1 MTVAADVLLGL
12 AVLAALIDWW
22 GVSRER
28 ISVEFI
34 TKPLVDIAL
43 IGTALAI
50 DTPDDVI
57 RGLVVAALGAAL
69 VGDVVLSTPDARFE
83 AGIFAVIVAHVLF
96 AAALVDSVQPATA
109 MAAGLLYVGIGIGAA
124 PQIIH
129 GARERHPAIGLLVAV
144 HLFSVAALGIFAA
157 GTGVLIAA
165 IGGALFV
172 ASAALLTWNRFV
184 SPAPGGRVLVHA
196 TDHLGQIG
204 LVLWLAA

>member
-12 AVLAALIDWW
+12 AVVAALIDWW
-22 GVSRER
+22 GVARER
-28 ISVEFI
+28 VSVEFI
-34 TKPLVDIAL
+34 AKPLVDIAL

-50 DTPDDVI
+50 DTPEDVT
-57 RGLVVAALGAAL
+57 RGLIVAALGAAL

-83 AGIFAVIVAHVLF
+83 AGILATIVAHVLF
-96 AAALVDSVQPATA
+96 ATALIDTVEPATA
-109 MAAGLLYVGIGIGAA
+109 LVAGLLYFGIGIGAA

-129 GARERHPAIGLLVAV
+129 AARVQNPGTGVLVAAA
-144 HLFSVAALGIFAA
+144 LFSAGALGIFAA

-165 IGGALFV
+165 VGGALFV

-184 SPAPGGRVLVHA
+184 APAPGGNVLVHV
-196 TDHLGQIG
+196 TDHLGQVG

>member
-12 AVLAALIDWW
+12 ALAAALIDWW
-22 GVSRER
+22 GVARER
-28 ISVEFI
+28 FSVEFI
-34 TKPLVDIAL
+34 AKPLVDIAL

-50 DTPDDVI
+50 DTPDDVT

-83 AGIFAVIVAHVLF
+83 VGIFATIVAQVLF
-96 AAALVDSVQPATA
+96 AAALIDSVEPATA
-109 MAAGLLYVGIGIGAA
+109 LVAGLLYVGIGIGAA

-129 GARERHPAIGLLVAV
+129 GARQRHPAVGVLVAV
-144 HLFSVAALGIFAA
+144 HLGTVGALGVFAA

-172 ASAALLTWNRFV
+172 ASATLLTWNRFV
-184 SPAPGGRVLVHA
+184 APAPGGNVLVHV
-196 TDHLGQIG
+196 TDHMGQIG